1 MPGFCRNCGTPLTP
15 PSAFCVKC
23 GAQTAAAPPAA
34 VSAAVPAPVVTTSSG
49 VSLIKVGVVVLSVL
63 LLLGVMSAA
72 GLYYAAHRLVK
83 NVESVTGEGSVGN
96 AMRTVASAA
105 ASASHE
111 HGRKEKVKEKLDG
124 CLLMMKD
131 EPTEILGVEII
142 KTNSQPT
149 ANHDGE
155 HCDYF
160 AKPRSVEED
169 AEKTKESFKAL
180 QGTKD
185 GPPSDKA
192 IADMVKNYSRTM
204 INAEGGEPYFTF
216 TVDRDA
222 GPAGLAGFEMG
233 NALASAASGGK
244 SSSGELAGLGDD
256 ASLGIGES
264 MLCVRKGDVVIILEL
279 SQITDGKAKGIAM
292 AKKILSRL

>member
-1 MPGFCRNCGTPLTP
+1 MPGFCRNCGTPLAP

-23 GAQTAAAPPAA
+23 GAQTSA
-34 VSAAVPAPVVTTSSG
+34 VVPAAVPAPVVTNKSG
-49 VSLIKVGVVVLSVL
+49 VSLVKVGVVVLSVL
-63 LLLGVMSAA
+63 VLLGVMSAA

-83 NVESVTGEGSVGN
+83 NVELVTGEGSVGN
-96 AMRTVASAA
+96 AVRSVANAA
-105 ASASHE
+105 GSASRE
-111 HGRKEKVKEKLDG
+111 HGRKEKLDG
-124 CLLMMKD
+124 CLLMMK
-131 EPTEILGVEII
+131 EEAAEILGVEII

-160 AKPRSVEED
+160 AKPRTVEDD
-169 AEKTKESFKAL
+169 AEKTKESLNALKA
-180 QGTKD
+180 TND
-185 GPPSDKA
+185 GPPNDKA

-204 INAEGGEPYFTF
+204 INAEGGQPYFTF

-222 GPAGLAGFEMG
+222 GAAAFAGFKMG
-233 NALASAASGGK
+233 NALASAATAGK
-244 SSSGELAGLGDD
+244 TSSDDLAGLGDD

-264 MLCVRKGDVVIILEL
+264 MLCVRKGDAVIILEL
-279 SQITDGKAKGIAM
+279 TQITDGKAKGIAM